1 MSVRDLIPWGRSENR
16 VQVRSEPDPFLS
28 FQREVNKLFDD
39 FWHGF
44 GVPSQGFGVSGGWPR
59 VELVEHDDEIV
70 VTAELPGL
78 GEKDV
83 ELVLDGDIL
92 TLKGERKAEKDAE
105 RDGFVF
111 SERFFGR
118 FERRIV
124 LPEEVDRDR
133 VHASIKDGV
142 LTVTMAKAETPQ
154 RRKRIPING
163 R

>member
-1 MSVRDLIPWGRSENR
+1 MSVRDLIPWGRSEDR
-16 VQVRSEPDPFLS
+16 VQVRSAPDPFLT
-28 FQREVNKLFDD
+28 FQREVNRLFDD

-44 GVPSQGFGVSGGWPR
+44 GLPSQSFGVSGAWPR

-70 VTAELPGL
+70 ITAELPGL
-78 GEKDV
+78 AEKDV
-83 ELVLDGDIL
+83 EIVLDNDIL
-92 TLKGERKAEKDAE
+92 TLKGERKAEKEAE
-105 RDGFVF
+105 QGGFVF

-124 LPEEVDRDR
+124 LPEEVDRER
-133 VHASIKDGV
+133 VHASMKDGV